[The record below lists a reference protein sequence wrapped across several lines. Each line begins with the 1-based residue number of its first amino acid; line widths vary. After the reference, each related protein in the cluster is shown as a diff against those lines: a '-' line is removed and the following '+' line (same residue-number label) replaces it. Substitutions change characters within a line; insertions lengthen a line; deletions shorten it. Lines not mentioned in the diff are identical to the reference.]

1 VFREPNA
8 TQPDVAE
15 SSSSSESEI
24 DQQQPDDAA
33 DDGDEGEGDSS
44 SNESEAAGSTTSIS
58 SSSDNI
64 ETRCYKNPYILFIIQ
79 YEQFFVNCNK
89 VLMLMSKI
97 TAERS
102 AQYLHCSDFE
112 GFFTTFSLSRLW
124 KFCYISF
131 FTTTYSPSN
140 EVRSACILTTF

>member
-58 SSSDNI
+58 SSSSSDNI

-79 YEQFFVNCNK
+79 YEQFFVNCITIKQIYDDFYKAEK
-89 VLMLMSKI
+89 VF
-97 TAERS
+97 
-102 AQYLHCSDFE
+102 Q
-112 GFFTTFSLSRLW
+112 
-124 KFCYISF
+124 
-131 FTTTYSPSN
+131 
-140 EVRSACILTTF
+140 